1 MTARRTKRV
10 LVVGSVTRD
19 TNIFGGIAQ
28 HTYGGTALYAARTY
42 AEFGIDVRLVTR
54 LASDD
59 RTPIAEQLPH
69 AELVAQPS
77 AVTTTFENRYGPG
90 DERTQRVAAVAEP
103 IEHRTDYFADI
114 DWLHLGPLHP
124 TDLADAWL
132 TQHTGKPVGLDL
144 QGFARRIAD
153 ERVIADIDP
162 RIVDLLPR
170 LQWLKASRSE
180 WQPLLA
186 HLHLSRTSRPTH
198 GAIESLVTDGAAG
211 GDLLRGEARDTHW
224 VAAPP
229 VEHCDPTGA
238 GDVFF
243 AAYLVHRAGHG
254 ADAAL
259 AAKNAAR
266 ITSAFLLKRR
276 HQSDR

>member
-1 MTARRTKRV
+1 MTTRRAKRV
-10 LVVGSVTRD
+10 LVVGSITRD
-19 TNIFGGIAQ
+19 TNIFDGVAE
-28 HTYGGTALYAARTY
+28 HSYGGTALYAARTY

-54 LASDD
+54 LAPDD
-59 RTPIAEQLPH
+59 RAAIAAQLPH
-69 AELVAQPS
+69 ADLIAQPS
-77 AVTTTFENRYGPG
+77 AVTTTFENSYGPS
-90 DERTQRVAAVAEP
+90 DERTQRVTAVAAP
-103 IEHRTDYFADI
+103 IEHRADYFADV

-124 TDLADAWL
+124 ADLASSWL
-132 TQHTGKPVGLDL
+132 SEHAGKPVGLDL

-153 ERVIADIDP
+153 ERVIADVDA

-170 LQWLKASRSE
+170 LHWLKASRSE

-186 HLHLSRTSRPTH
+186 HLHLAATSRPTR

-229 VEHCDPTGA
+229 VDHCDPTGA

-243 AAYLVHRAGHG
+243 AAYLVHRAGLG

-276 HQSDR
+276 EHSER

>member
-1 MTARRTKRV
+1 LTARRTKRV

-19 TNIFGGIAQ
+19 TNIFDGVAE

-54 LASDD
+54 LAPAD
-59 RTPIAEQLPH
+59 RAPIAAQLPR
-69 AELVAQPS
+69 AQLIAQPS
-77 AVTTTFENRYGPG
+77 AVTTTFENSYGPA
-90 DERTQRVAAVAEP
+90 DERTQRVAAIAAP
-103 IEHRTDYFADI
+103 IDHRADYFVDV

-124 TDLADAWL
+124 ADLANAWL
-132 TQHTGKPVGLDL
+132 TQHAGKPVGLDL

-153 ERVIADIDP
+153 EGVIAAVDS
-162 RIVDLLPR
+162 RIGDLLPR
-170 LQWLKASRSE
+170 LQWLKASRNE

-186 HLHLSRTSRPTH
+186 YLHLSRTSRPTR

-211 GDLLRGEARDTHW
+211 GDLLRGEAHDTHW

-254 ADAAL
+254 TEPAL

-276 HQSDR
+276 GRSG

>member
-1 MTARRTKRV
+1 MTARRTQRV
-10 LVVGSVTRD
+10 LVVGSITRD
-19 TNIFGGIAQ
+19 TNIFDGVAQ
-28 HTYGGTALYAARTY
+28 HSYGGTALYAACTY

-54 LASDD
+54 LAPDD
-59 RTPIAEQLPH
+59 RAAIAGQLPNG
-69 AELVAQPS
+69 ELIAQPS
-77 AVTTTFENRYGPG
+77 DVTTTFENSYGRD
-90 DERTQRVAAVAEP
+90 DERTQRVAAIAAP
-103 IEHRTDYFADI
+103 IEHRADYFADV

-124 TDLADAWL
+124 ADLADAWL
-132 TQHTGKPVGLDL
+132 TQHAGKPVGLDL

-153 ERVIADIDP
+153 ERVIADIDA

-180 WQPLLA
+180 WHPLLA
-186 HLHLSRTSRPTH
+186 HLHLSQTSRPTR
-198 GAIESLVTDGAAG
+198 GAVESLVTDGAAG
-211 GDLLRGEARDTHW
+211 GDLLHGEARATHW

-243 AAYLVHRAGHG
+243 AAYLVHRAGYG

-276 HQSDR
+276 HRSDR